1 MSKLSNEECA
11 RFSGASWLLELV
23 KGKGLEEAEKILIRR
38 GIRNIPLAVKESDI
52 DRWYK
57 EERAN
62 LTICMTLISAMT
74 LHDEF
79 DFDTNAL
86 SKFIQRFN
94 LKAEC
99 ISKDYVTWQD
109 LQKTIQEETGIFI
122 PIGDTE

>member
-1 MSKLSNEECA
+1 MNKLSKEECA
-11 RFSGASWLLELV
+11 RFSGADWFLRLAKE
-23 KGKGLEEAEKILIRR
+23 KGLDEAEKILEKR
-38 GIRNIPLAVKESDI
+38 GIRNMPLAVKESDI

-57 EERAN
+57 EERSN
-62 LTICMTLISAMT
+62 IILCMTLISAIT

-79 DFDTNAL
+79 DFDTDDL

-99 ISKDYVTWQD
+99 ISSDYVTWQE

-122 PIGDTE
+122 PIGD